1 MNGRRRYHEIKV
13 LCLILMFAS
22 FIYEGIFSES
32 SHLDVESSTVIKEEI
47 AEKNSKKT
55 AKTLEIIGISLYNTS
70 TVLFL

>member
-55 AKTLEIIGISLYNTS
+55 KE
-70 TVLFL
+70 